1 MLRLD
6 SIQRMTM
13 YEDGVGCKK
22 LVRAQY
28 TVEDPLDVMTNGMFF
43 DDVVSIPF
51 LSISLS
57 SVDGT
62 TTPSTPS
69 LVGLPGVLLPPSL
82 ALVIS
87 PNQGMDPSSPPPYGL
102 FLTQRVN
109 GMKLMWCFDSRNEN
123 KMTKQREMRCKEAN
137 SYSLYIFK

>member
-1 MLRLD
+1 M
-6 SIQRMTM
+6 
-13 YEDGVGCKK
+13 
-22 LVRAQY
+22 
-28 TVEDPLDVMTNGMFF
+28 MTNGMFF

-87 PNQGMDPSSPPPYGL
+87 PNQGMDPSSPPPYVSIAL
-102 FLTQRVN
+102 ELSSKPKNTIILHNRRTRQILVCLE
-109 GMKLMWCFDSRNEN
+109 KP
-123 KMTKQREMRCKEAN
+123 
-137 SYSLYIFK
+137 